1 MVSGRGSQNCP
12 HLDLIK
18 FFPEYVTITRID
30 LMERPVDSIAKF
42 ARNFKGKPLLHFLGV
57 FTCKGGESIVV
68 EKIRIPCCNGN
79 VGVRRLVGSEEITH
93 RIPSI
98 QLDGVEVEVQKL
110 VDLIKKLNTKYC
122 FFRSNCQQF
131 ADAFVEAV
139 VMLLLDNVAA
149 KSGDEH
155 NLLRGLID
163 LSNKKRPTPYM
174 VARFYC
180 LLPVLDD
187 KNNET
192 HRILENKFEDY
203 LKNRPKSCIRR
214 KLLMKPLEMVR
225 STDATGILFSL
236 Q

>member
-1 MVSGRGSQNCP
+1 MVSGRGSRNCP
-12 HLDLIK
+12 HLDLK
-18 FFPEYVTITRID
+18 KHFPKYVTITGID
-30 LMERPVDSIAKF
+30 LMERPVDSIASF
-42 ARNFKGKPLLHFLGV
+42 TTNFEGKPLLHFFVV
-57 FTCKGGESIVV
+57 FKCKGGESIVV
-68 EKIRIPCCNGN
+68 EKMKHPCCNGN

-110 VDLIKKLNTKYC
+110 VDLIKKLNTDYSFC
-122 FFRSNCQQF
+122 RSNCWQF
-131 ADAFVEAV
+131 ADAFAEAV
-139 VMLLLDNVAA
+139 VKLLLANVAA

-155 NLLRGLID
+155 NLCCGLID